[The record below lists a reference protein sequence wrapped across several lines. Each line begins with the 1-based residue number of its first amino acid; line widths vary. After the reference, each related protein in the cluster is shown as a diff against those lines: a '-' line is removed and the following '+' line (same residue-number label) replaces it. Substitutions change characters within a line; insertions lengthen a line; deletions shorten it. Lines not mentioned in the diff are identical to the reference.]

1 MAVLRTLLS
10 IYKPEKEAKFNMEY
24 EIEQLDSDDYCT
36 ISADDDYF
44 VQFCNPPLPS
54 FVADNATIGKFYHFF
69 VV

>member
-1 MAVLRTLLS
+1 MKVLWAPLS

-54 FVADNATIGKFYHFF
+54 FVADNATIGEFCFSI
-69 VV
+69 